1 MLRFTGVGLRYG
13 APARGSGSGFAAG
26 SAPEALRDLT
36 FTLPEGSFT
45 WLLGP
50 SGAGKS
56 SVLRL
61 MHCALRPT
69 RGEVE
74 ILGVPL
80 SRARRRDLVRL
91 RRRIGAVHQDFRLLP
106 QLSAFDNVA
115 LPLRLAGR
123 GEAAI
128 RAEVAEL
135 LAWVGLAAKQDAL
148 PEEMSGGEQQRVAI
162 ARAVITR
169 PTLLIAD
176 EPTGNLDAA
185 QARRLLA
192 LLIELNRIG
201 TTVVVATHNED
212 LLARHPA
219 PALRLQAGRLVEA
232 PGTPEAGDADWD
244 LRMPPP
250 PGFGSVAEGA
260 EGGRPPAP
268 APAAPGRPGAGPAGH
283 GAGLGHGA

>member
-13 APARGSGSGFAAG
+13 APARGSGPGFAGG
-26 SAPEALRDLT
+26 SPPEALRDLT
-36 FTLPEGSFT
+36 FALPAGSFT

-50 SGAGKS
+50 SGAGKT

-74 ILGVPL
+74 VLGVAL
-80 SRARRRDLVRL
+80 SRARRRDLVAL

-106 QLSAFDNVA
+106 HLSAFDNVA

-123 GEAAI
+123 SEATL

-176 EPTGNLDAA
+176 EPTGNLDPA

-201 TTVVVATHNED
+201 TTVVVATHNEE

-219 PALRLQAGRLVEA
+219 QVLRLEAGRLVEA
-232 PGTPEAGDADWD
+232 PGATTEEEPDWD

-250 PGFGSVAEGA
+250 PGYGDAAGPD
-260 EGGRPPAP
+260 GPPAP
-268 APAAPGRPGAGPAGH
+268 AEPGMAPPGGDTAAALQHGTGAGH
-283 GAGLGHGA
+283 GG